1 MPRNAPEGV
10 FSTPAANKP
19 RLLDHVRERL
29 RYLHYSLRTE
39 RAYADWIKRYILY
52 PCTGSSF
59 LNISFLIFYEDSH
72 PEPQGESGLFATGWF
87 R

>member
-39 RAYADWIKRYILY
+39 RGPTR
-52 PCTGSSF
+52 TGSSVTSS
-59 LNISFLIFYEDSH
+59 IVY
-72 PEPQGESGLFATGWF
+72 GV
-87 R
+87 

>member
-52 PCTGSSF
+52 RVRG
-59 LNISFLIFYEDSH
+59 LVFLISV
-72 PEPQGESGLFATGWF
+72 S
-87 R
+87 